1 LIVPW
6 PWSDIPRTSNTVQEP
21 HEHGGITGG
30 WQGQGPARFFFF
42 FFFNNLGFLSLKIEN
57 LKFWPSL

>member
-1 LIVPW
+1 LAMEW
-6 PWSDIPRTSNTVQEP
+6 YSTHQQHCSRATRTWRNYRGLAGSCKV
-21 HEHGGITGG
+21 
-30 WQGQGPARFFFF
+30 FFF